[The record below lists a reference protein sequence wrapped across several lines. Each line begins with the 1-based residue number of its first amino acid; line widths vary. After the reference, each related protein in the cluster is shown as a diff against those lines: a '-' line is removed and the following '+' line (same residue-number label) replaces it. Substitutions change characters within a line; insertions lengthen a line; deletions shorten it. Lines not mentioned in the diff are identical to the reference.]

1 MVDYEFTQDDVFP
14 SYIESERIEFIPIH
28 RTDLS
33 VRTLYQRYSSIPEEN
48 TAGVTFDPY
57 ETMKEAKDFLEE
69 SQSEFEDGENAAYL
83 MKLSETD
90 EWIGVTNLVIK
101 WDRKIAESGIYIFE
115 EYWGN
120 GYGTERGETMVEVAF
135 EEYNIDFWVSQ
146 CAVDNKASQNSIEK
160 YVVGN
165 GGSKYGRVP
174 NKPMGDTLKDL
185 YKYVLKRTEYESE

>member
-1 MVDYEFTQDDVFP
+1 MIDYQFNQNDVFP

-57 ETMKEAKDFLEE
+57 ETMKEAKDFLEQ
-69 SQSEFEDGENAAYL
+69 SKSEFEDGENATYL
-83 MKLSETD
+83 MKLSETC
-90 EWIGVTNLVIK
+90 EWIGITNLVIK
-101 WDRKIAESGIYIFE
+101 WDRKIAESGIYLFE
-115 EYWGN
+115 EYRGN

-135 EEYNIDFWVSQ
+135 DEYNIDVWLSR
-146 CAVDNKASQNSIEK
+146 CAVDNKASQKSIEK

-165 GGSKYGRVP
+165 GGSKYGRDP
-174 NKPMGDTLKDL
+174 NNQMGDTLKDT